1 MQFEFLNSLF
11 QSNREG
17 ERQKGAY
24 LLNKYNLRPL
34 RRLFIMGVC
43 SLMISTMGCQN
54 NQDPYN
60 KADNKT
66 GESASAIA
74 GNNDS
79 TKNLSQKNKTFM
91 TTIQLKGNPIHTV
104 GALPET
110 GTQAP
115 NFTLVNGDLAEKSL
129 SDFKGKYTILN
140 IFPSVNTGV
149 CAASVR
155 QFNKDAAALPN
166 ATVLCISK
174 DLPFAQSQFC
184 GAEGIENVTM
194 LSDFRTDFGHQ
205 YGVQMADGPLQGLLS
220 RAVVVINPEGKIIY
234 EQQVPEITEEPNYEK
249 ALAAIQ

>member
-1 MQFEFLNSLF
+1 MQCNNHNSLS
-11 QSNREG
+11 QPKIRV
-17 ERQKGAY
+17 ERRISY
-24 LLNKYNLRPL
+24 LNTILL
-34 RRLFIMGVC
+34 GC
-43 SLMISTMGCQN
+43 ISCILIGITSCQN
-54 NQDPYN
+54 KQDQQHTENN
-60 KADNKT
+60 KNTADSVATAEKKDT
-66 GESASAIA
+66 HQH
-74 GNNDS
+74 
-79 TKNLSQKNKTFM
+79 LSQQNKSFM

-104 GALPET
+104 GALPQT
-110 GTQAP
+110 GSQAP
-115 NFTLVNGDLAEKSL
+115 DFTLVNVELAEKSL
-129 SDFKGKYTILN
+129 SDFKGKYVILN

-155 QFNKDAAALPN
+155 QFNKDAAAIPN
-166 ATVLCISK
+166 AAVLCISK

-220 RAVVVINPEGKIIY
+220 RAVVVINPEGKIVY

>member
-1 MQFEFLNSLF
+1 MKWITKTYKLF
-11 QSNREG
+11 VAAACLLTIVSCQQTPASKG
-17 ERQKGAY
+17 EA
-24 LLNKYNLRPL
+24 NKDLDTTAVSKENGVNNYNP
-34 RRLFIMGVC
+34 
-43 SLMISTMGCQN
+43 
-54 NQDPYN
+54 
-60 KADNKT
+60 
-66 GESASAIA
+66 
-74 GNNDS
+74 
-79 TKNLSQKNKTFM
+79 SQKNTSFM
-91 TTIQLKGNPIHTV
+91 TTIQFKGNPIHTV
-104 GALPET
+104 GALPQK
-110 GTQAP
+110 GTEAP
-115 NFTLVNGDLAEKSL
+115 DFTLVGVDLSNKSL
-129 SDFKGKYTILN
+129 SDFKGKYVILN

-155 QFNKDAAALPN
+155 QFNKDAASVPN

-184 GAEGIENVTM
+184 GAEGIENVVM

>member
-1 MQFEFLNSLF
+1 MKWLTKTYKLF
-11 QSNREG
+11 MAAACLTTIVSCQQAPASRG
-17 ERQKGAY
+17 EAKKGLDTAAVS
-24 LLNKYNLRPL
+24 KESS
-34 RRLFIMGVC
+34 V
-43 SLMISTMGCQN
+43 N
-54 NQDPYN
+54 NHNP
-60 KADNKT
+60 
-66 GESASAIA
+66 
-74 GNNDS
+74 
-79 TKNLSQKNKTFM
+79 SQKNTSFM
-91 TTIQLKGNPIHTV
+91 TTIQFKGNPIHTV
-104 GALPET
+104 GALPQN
-110 GTQAP
+110 GTEAP
-115 NFTLVNGDLAEKSL
+115 DFTLVGVDLSNKSL
-129 SDFKGKYTILN
+129 SDFKGKYVILN

-155 QFNKDAAALPN
+155 QFNKDAASVPN

-184 GAEGIENVTM
+184 GAEGIENVVM